1 MKKGLIVLLTIA
13 TGLVACTEPIENIQ
27 STTPTKSVYNLN
39 RRSYAEAVEI
49 AQNSIKMLQEESATT
64 RGNKPVRTLNL
75 TSGIKAICQP
85 QTRSIGNDSDND
97 TLLYVFNFNDEQGF
111 AVVSA
116 NRQTEGL
123 IAAVE
128 MGSYDPA
135 IPTGNPGFDTYM
147 QMAKVYVAN
156 TEVIEKEAKVT
167 TTKSSQGIQMCKP
180 VYDTVFFKK

>member
-1 MKKGLIVLLTIA
+1 MIPL
-13 TGLVACTEPIENIQ
+13 
-27 STTPTKSVYNLN
+27 
-39 RRSYAEAVEI
+39 
-49 AQNSIKMLQEESATT
+49 
-64 RGNKPVRTLNL
+64 
-75 TSGIKAICQP
+75 
-85 QTRSIGNDSDND
+85 ND

-180 VYDTVFFKK
+180 VYDTVFLKK

>member
-1 MKKGLIVLLTIA
+1 M
-13 TGLVACTEPIENIQ
+13 
-27 STTPTKSVYNLN
+27 
-39 RRSYAEAVEI
+39 
-49 AQNSIKMLQEESATT
+49 
-64 RGNKPVRTLNL
+64 
-75 TSGIKAICQP
+75 
-85 QTRSIGNDSDND
+85 
-97 TLLYVFNFNDEQGF
+97 YVFNFNDEQGF

-180 VYDTVFFKK
+180 VYDTVFLKKINPRSLCDGDRNNVWGNTAPMEYADAATQPPPKL

>member
-75 TSGIKAICQP
+75 TSGIK
-85 QTRSIGNDSDND
+85 
-97 TLLYVFNFNDEQGF
+97 
-111 AVVSA
+111 
-116 NRQTEGL
+116 
-123 IAAVE
+123 
-128 MGSYDPA
+128 SYLPA
-135 IPTGNPGFDTYM
+135 PNSFYR
-147 QMAKVYVAN
+147 K
-156 TEVIEKEAKVT
+156 
-167 TTKSSQGIQMCKP
+167 
-180 VYDTVFFKK
+180 

>member
-27 STTPTKSVYNLN
+27 STLPTKSVYNLN

-85 QTRSIGNDSDND
+85 QTRS
-97 TLLYVFNFNDEQGF
+97 L
-111 AVVSA
+111 
-116 NRQTEGL
+116 
-123 IAAVE
+123 
-128 MGSYDPA
+128 
-135 IPTGNPGFDTYM
+135 
-147 QMAKVYVAN
+147 
-156 TEVIEKEAKVT
+156 
-167 TTKSSQGIQMCKP
+167 
-180 VYDTVFFKK
+180 